1 MKITQFAA
9 SVATLIGISIFSLAD
24 CGNAQDNS
32 RDVFTSG
39 LRIGSS
45 VRGEQVLQTDI
56 FVGKALP
63 WGWKLSP
70 DWNLDTMGEMA
81 VSWIHQDEGN
91 GAEASVSA
99 DLVLSSPVHKLVYTA
114 GIGVG
119 LLADSTIGKLELG
132 GPVFFLGHFGISL
145 PLGQNFSLSARYSHQ
160 SNGHLY
166 DENPSINL
174 VQVGFG
180 YYF

>member
-1 MKITQFAA
+1 MKASLFGPTSAA
-9 SVATLIGISIFSLAD
+9 LIGIGLLTLAD
-24 CGNAQDNS
+24 CGNAQDKGQ
-32 RDVFTSG
+32 DVFASG

-70 DWNLDTMGEMA
+70 DWILDTMGEMA
-81 VSWIHQDEGN
+81 LSWIHHDEGN
-91 GAEASVSA
+91 GAEASVST

-119 LLADSTIGKLELG
+119 LLADSTIGELELG
-132 GPVFFLGHFGISL
+132 GPIFFLGHFGISL